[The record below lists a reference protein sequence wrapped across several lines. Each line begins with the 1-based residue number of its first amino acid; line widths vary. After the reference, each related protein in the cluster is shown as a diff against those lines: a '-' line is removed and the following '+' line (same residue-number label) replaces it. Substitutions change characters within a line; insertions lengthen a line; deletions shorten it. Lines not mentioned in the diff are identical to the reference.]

1 MFSKK
6 NFLKKNSRNK
16 TPPKKQ
22 KKKPNKPN
30 KSWSYRGRKLFQ

>member
-6 NFLKKNSRNK
+6 TFWKKIPVKKPQKK
-16 TPPKKQ
+16 T